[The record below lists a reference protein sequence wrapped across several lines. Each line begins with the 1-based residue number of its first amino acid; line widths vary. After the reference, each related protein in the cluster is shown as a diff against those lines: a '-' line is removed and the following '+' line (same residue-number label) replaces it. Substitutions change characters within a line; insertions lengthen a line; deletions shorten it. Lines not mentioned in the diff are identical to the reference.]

1 LGQRKARILT
11 LDRELSIYVQ
21 FVHMLNP
28 KIFKVS
34 EARTNLFKIFKL
46 VAKGEE
52 VVVVNNDTN
61 EKFRISRFE
70 EKPKIEKML
79 IVKKMGK
86 IGLKV
91 KSWEKMKAIIETR
104 LDLNLD

>member
-1 LGQRKARILT
+1 
-11 LDRELSIYVQ
+11 
-21 FVHMLNP
+21 MLNS

-46 VAKGEE
+46 VSKGED

-61 EKFRISRFE
+61 EKFKISRFDD
-70 EKPKIEKML
+70 KPKADKMA
-79 IVKKMGK
+79 IIRKMGK

-91 KSWEKMKAIIETR
+91 GTPEEIKRIILTKY
-104 LDLNLD
+104 D

>member
-1 LGQRKARILT
+1 MGLKRARVLT
-11 LDRELSIYVQ
+11 LDSQSSICVQ
-21 FVHMLNP
+21 FVHMLDP

-46 VAKGEE
+46 VSKGEE

-61 EKFRISRFE
+61 EKFKISRFE
-70 EKPKIEKML
+70 GKPKTEKML

-86 IGLKV
+86 IGLKF